1 MPHRLLCVLG
11 RVSVTSS
18 KFSNYW
24 NPKAIFFANFRFKS
38 VHGIC
43 DCNQIWCCPFDFGLG
58 RDAKWLVTSLRAA
71 CKSQKWSSRSLA
83 DKLTCGHRARPRA
96 NHFQKLPFPA
106 WIWPCFTWD
115 RGFGCDA
122 VHPVAPSSG
131 GAFWACDV
139 HVGQR
144 LQTQWPT
151 YGATFT
157 TSPIPTFQM
166 TQAPAS
172 KLQPIGLLDRGT
184 PSRLTCIHLW
194 AAQHP
199 PPRMCWPWDCRDRR
213 VKVAIGHCK
222 AGQGG
227 EGGKP
232 DEVYFIY
239 IYINMFWY

>member
-1 MPHRLLCVLG
+1 MESVIATRFGAVLLISAWVGMPNGWWLL
-11 RVSVTSS
+11 
-18 KFSNYW
+18 
-24 NPKAIFFANFRFKS
+24 
-38 VHGIC
+38 
-43 DCNQIWCCPFDFGLG
+43 
-58 RDAKWLVTSLRAA
+58 LRAA

-106 WIWPCFTWD
+106 WIWPCFTWV

-184 PSRLTCIHLW
+184 PSRLTCELRNIRHRGCAGHGI
-194 AAQHP
+194 AATAES
-199 PPRMCWPWDCRDRR
+199 R
-213 VKVAIGHCK
+213 
-222 AGQGG
+222 
-227 EGGKP
+227 
-232 DEVYFIY
+232 
-239 IYINMFWY
+239 